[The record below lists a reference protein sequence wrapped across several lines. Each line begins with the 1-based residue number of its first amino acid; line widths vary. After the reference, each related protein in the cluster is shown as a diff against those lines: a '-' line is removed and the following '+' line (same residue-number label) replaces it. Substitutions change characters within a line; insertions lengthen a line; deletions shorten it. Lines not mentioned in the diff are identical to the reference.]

1 MVTHGDGKPKG
12 KIIYIISIIW
22 GWSKNSTN
30 PIGYK
35 ILVNVPGNYMVG
47 IIDVLFSLFAKKSN
61 KSLRGNS
68 RGFQGEL
75 APFTEIGGLEVML
88 VNVWWPRSISRVDL
102 LAISSI
108 FNCDF
113 ILTCDHC
120 PDIMT

>member
-47 IIDVLFSLFAKKSN
+47 IIDVLFFIVCKKIEQISARQ
-61 KSLRGNS
+61 LQGVPRGACTIYGN
-68 RGFQGEL
+68 RW
-75 APFTEIGGLEVML
+75 A
-88 VNVWWPRSISRVDL
+88 
-102 LAISSI
+102 
-108 FNCDF
+108 
-113 ILTCDHC
+113 
-120 PDIMT
+120 